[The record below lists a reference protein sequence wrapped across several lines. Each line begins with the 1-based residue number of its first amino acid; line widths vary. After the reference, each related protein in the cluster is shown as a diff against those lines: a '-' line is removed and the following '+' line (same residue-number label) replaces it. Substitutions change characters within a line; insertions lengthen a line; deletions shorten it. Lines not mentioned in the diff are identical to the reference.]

1 MLRSTARITARVLS
15 LSLVAVAAPV
25 LALMTA
31 ETASAHGNVSDPP
44 ARNFRCYQTWYGN
57 HQDPSMPT
65 VDPMCDYA
73 WDNQPGAM
81 YNGNGLFKENVAGNH
96 QAALPD
102 GTICGGNNS
111 GYTTMNRVG
120 PWIPTKKPTTF
131 TLNLRDDSQHGADYL
146 KIYISRQGYD
156 PKTQPLKWS
165 DLQLVK
171 TTPRFAPANNYQT
184 EVSVPGMTGHHV
196 LFTIWQAS
204 HLDQSYYLCS
214 DVDFGGGTSTPTEPT
229 PTPTPTPTA
238 TATPTPTPTPTPTA
252 TATPTPTPTTSTPA
266 SAGCSDLPPRQPVG
280 RRVPGRRHRQGR
292 QLGDPQLDRHVDV
305 AERSTLDEPLE
316 RVCDAE
322 RQPGDREE
330 PQLERQPRG
339 RWQHDVRRSGKLERQ
354 QRHSDAELQRGLS
367 QPTE

>member
-25 LALMTA
+25 LAVMTA

-81 YNGNGLFKENVAGNH
+81 YNWNGLFKENVAGNH

-266 SAGCSDLPPRQPVG
+266 SAGCSATYRPVNQWAG
-280 RRVPGRRHRQGR
+280 GFQADVIVKAGSSAIRSWTVTWTWPNGQRLTNHWNASATQSGSQVTARNLSWNGSLVAGGSTTFGVQGSWS
-292 QLGDPQLDRHVDV
+292 GSNGTP
-305 AERSTLDEPLE
+305 TLS
-316 RVCDAE
+316 CSA
-322 RQPGDREE
+322 
-330 PQLERQPRG
+330 
-339 RWQHDVRRSGKLERQ
+339 
-354 QRHSDAELQRGLS
+354 A
-367 QPTE
+367 